1 VTGTGSH
8 GDDRVHMRNLF
19 PRFFVTI
26 VVEQNDRREGE
37 RMHNRKLRNIRPSG
51 AFSPEMTSSNVT
63 PYGFPWF
70 KSVIWRYK
78 SISFSRIFSNPN
90 VWNATLLVFRI
101 SFSPYFFPV
110 LFHTTTFEMQRF
122 SSTWRYKTFH
132 FPVLF
137 QAATFEIQRL
147 KYQLVISLVHD
158 VIKHFIF
165 PYFFK
170 PQRLNATIF

>member
-1 VTGTGSH
+1 
-8 GDDRVHMRNLF
+8 M
-19 PRFFVTI
+19 
-26 VVEQNDRREGE
+26 
-37 RMHNRKLRNIRPSG
+37 
-51 AFSPEMTSSNVT
+51 
-63 PYGFPWF
+63 
-70 KSVIWRYK
+70 IWRYK

-110 LFHTTTFEMQRF
+110 LFQTTTFEMQRF

-165 PYFFK
+165 NTFSNHNVWMQQFSSTWRYKTFHFPVLFSRTFSN
-170 PQRLNATIF
+170 RNVWNATLLVF